1 MKKQYMLGFT
11 SGRLTVIKDLGM
23 KQKGKYKKRF
33 LLVKCKCGTEKE
45 VSASSVMYTG
55 IKSCGCLKSE
65 INRKKAFIDITG
77 QQYSKLT
84 VLSLTKKRRGRS
96 HIWLCKCSCGNTVE
110 VCVNELKNGDT
121 KSCGCLPR
129 GKITHGLTKTRI
141 YRIYIGMKNRC
152 YNPNNPKFNLWG
164 GRGITICNEWLNS
177 VEVFY
182 EWANKNGY
190 SDLLTIDR
198 IDTDGNYEPNNCRW
212 STAKEQANNTRR
224 NKCQKEKIKY

>member
-1 MKKQYMLGFT
+1 MKRQ
-11 SGRLTVIKDLGM
+11 RLNNLTNI
-23 KQKGKYKKRF
+23 
-33 LLVKCKCGTEKE
+33 EKLI
-45 VSASSVMYTG
+45 S
-55 IKSCGCLKSE
+55 
-65 INRKKAFIDITG
+65 
-77 QQYSKLT
+77 
-84 VLSLTKKRRGRS
+84 RR
-96 HIWLCKCSCGNTVE
+96 L
-110 VCVNELKNGDT
+110 
-121 KSCGCLPR
+121 
-129 GKITHGLTKTRI
+129 I
-141 YRIYIGMKNRC
+141 YMKNRC